1 MRQPV
6 LLHLQDEELILGEI
20 DQLPN
25 PTDQFMI
32 LHRPRQ
38 QDGSKLAQLQENVPT
53 ILIPWHQITYVQ
65 LLPGSGI
72 DKVIGFG
79 RE

>member
-1 MRQPV
+1 MQQSV
-6 LLHLQDEELILGEI
+6 LLLLTDNELILGEI
-20 DQLPN
+20 DQLPD

-32 LHRPRQ
+32 IHKPRKR
-38 QDGSKLAQLQENVPT
+38 DGSKLVQIQENVPT
-53 ILIPWHQITYVQ
+53 ILVPWHQISYVQ

-72 DKVIGFG
+72 DEVIGFV